1 MALSR
6 LAMSLGVAC
15 LRFEQEGREDAVQSL
30 RTYGLDLCRAAG
42 RIAGTTGDQTALASI
57 ASSALVLSRSDS
69 DEAMTFATEIAG
81 RLTSPEERAF
91 VERVIDQRRRMN
103 AGERVEGKIKTTARQ
118 IAENVQDGLRLAQRQ
133 RSPQTAS
140 NEPKS

>member
-1 MALSR
+1 MKI
-6 LAMSLGVAC
+6 
-15 LRFEQEGREDAVQSL
+15 
-30 RTYGLDLCRAAG
+30 YGLDLCRAAG
-42 RIAGTTGDQTALASI
+42 RIAGTTGDQKALASA

-103 AGERVEGKIKTTARQ
+103 AGERVEGKAARGEGHT
-118 IAENVQDGLRLAQRQ
+118 IL
-133 RSPQTAS
+133 PQ
-140 NEPKS
+140 